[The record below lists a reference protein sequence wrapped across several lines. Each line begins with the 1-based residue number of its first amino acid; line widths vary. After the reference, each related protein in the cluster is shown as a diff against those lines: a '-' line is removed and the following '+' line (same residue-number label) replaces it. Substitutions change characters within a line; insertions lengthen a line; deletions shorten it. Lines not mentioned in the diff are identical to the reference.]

1 MAVVSMNIMAT
12 AAPGIDASIQW
23 RPSSTLELT
32 GELFRNDYKF
42 RFYDYSYLANTGAAS
57 IDVLAGAPFTFAPN
71 GDMTSGTFQNVPVAS
86 NTSLATRHS
95 VTSDYSLNAK
105 WKASSHLTITGD
117 AQFVHATS
125 DALRSI
131 MIVNSTA
138 PTFTEDLRG
147 ALPSFQ
153 VGPAGFTANPANYS
167 NGALLDDLNRTVGN
181 DKSFRLDG
189 EYRFDGG
196 ILKSVK
202 AGIRYSNRTNS
213 YADTGYR
220 YTGVAPGLPNYE
232 HVSLDDFFHGDANL
246 FGSIV
251 SFPLNLITNYPGTL
265 SALGISSQPSYYPS
279 GSYAI
284 GEKDYAGYVVA
295 FFKDDNLPVPID
307 GNIGVRLVHTSVS
320 SAGFYQLVPQVTQAD
335 GTSTSG
341 VPVFQPIGQDQS
353 YTKALPS
360 INLRAHLTPKLQLRL
375 AASANLSRPSF
386 DQLSPNL
393 TLNEPG
399 AATINEIHSSTGGN
413 PALKP
418 MTSRNFDASLE
429 WYFARTGSISVAGF
443 YKKIDNYIQTAVVT
457 SNITFP
463 DGQAYPYDIT
473 SYNNVANATV
483 KGVEAS
489 YQQFFDF
496 LPGALKGLGVQGNFT
511 YVDSRAEPGYQRP
524 GHGCAAPGAVQIQLQ
539 SGRHLRARQILQPR
553 RLQLAQ

>member
-1 MAVVSMNIMAT
+1 
-12 AAPGIDASIQW
+12 
-23 RPSSTLELT
+23 
-32 GELFRNDYKF
+32 
-42 RFYDYSYLANTGAAS
+42 
-57 IDVLAGAPFTFAPN
+57 
-71 GDMTSGTFQNVPVAS
+71 
-86 NTSLATRHS
+86 
-95 VTSDYSLNAK
+95 
-105 WKASSHLTITGD
+105 
-117 AQFVHATS
+117 
-125 DALRSI
+125 
-131 MIVNSTA
+131 
-138 PTFTEDLRG
+138 
-147 ALPSFQ
+147 
-153 VGPAGFTANPANYS
+153 
-167 NGALLDDLNRTVGN
+167 
-181 DKSFRLDG
+181 
-189 EYRFDGG
+189 
-196 ILKSVK
+196 
-202 AGIRYSNRTNS
+202 
-213 YADTGYR
+213 
-220 YTGVAPGLPNYE
+220 
-232 HVSLDDFFHGDANL
+232 
-246 FGSIV
+246 
-251 SFPLNLITNYPGTL
+251 
-265 SALGISSQPSYYPS
+265 
-279 GSYAI
+279 
-284 GEKDYAGYVVA
+284 
-295 FFKDDNLPVPID
+295 
-307 GNIGVRLVHTSVS
+307 
-320 SAGFYQLVPQVTQAD
+320 
-335 GTSTSG
+335 
-341 VPVFQPIGQDQS
+341 
-353 YTKALPS
+353 
-360 INLRAHLTPKLQLRL
+360 LQLRL